1 MDFKFHPWGLLCY
14 VNNFNDQERILT
26 TGNIC
31 SLHIKYALMMQEFR
45 FIFSTTRFI
54 YHTYRIAMDYST
66 MYGNIW
72 FRTMTKIPFHSSIN
86 VKSDITNSPTNIIL
100 PRGRLLLHYSCK
112 SSWKYPFPFLLAVN
126 SLYLIS
132 PWGN

>member
-1 MDFKFHPWGLLCY
+1 MAAKIGCLVMDFKFHPWGLLCY

-31 SLHIKYALMMQEFR
+31 SLHIKYALMMQESR
-45 FIFSTTRFI
+45 FIFSTI
-54 YHTYRIAMDYST
+54 YIIMLD
-66 MYGNIW
+66 IEL
-72 FRTMTKIPFHSSIN
+72 KIPLNSSIN

-112 SSWKYPFPFLLAVN
+112 SS
-126 SLYLIS
+126 
-132 PWGN
+132 

>member
-54 YHTYRIAMDYST
+54 YHTYIAMDYP
-66 MYGNIW
+66 Y
-72 FRTMTKIPFHSSIN
+72 
-86 VKSDITNSPTNIIL
+86 IIML
-100 PRGRLLLHYSCK
+100 DLEQ
-112 SSWKYPFPFLLAVN
+112 
-126 SLYLIS
+126 
-132 PWGN
+132 

>member
-54 YHTYRIAMDYST
+54 YHTYRTST
-66 MYGNIW
+66 VGLDVLYHYVRY
-72 FRTMTKIPFHSSIN
+72 RTKNPFEFIYQR
-86 VKSDITNSPTNIIL
+86 K
-100 PRGRLLLHYSCK
+100 K
-112 SSWKYPFPFLLAVN
+112 
-126 SLYLIS
+126 
-132 PWGN
+132 